1 MAKVLFVQTSQLHY
15 QFLRLI
21 EEEAIKDNTAQVNA
35 QVPVAVA
42 AYLLNEQRRSVHR
55 IEKHHKCDVVIIP
68 NQHMETPHYEVMRLR
83 KDETL
88 ETVSYGASC
97 CARA

>member
-1 MAKVLFVQTSQLHY
+1 M
-15 QFLRLI
+15 I

-83 KDETL
+83 KD
-88 ETVSYGASC
+88 
-97 CARA
+97 